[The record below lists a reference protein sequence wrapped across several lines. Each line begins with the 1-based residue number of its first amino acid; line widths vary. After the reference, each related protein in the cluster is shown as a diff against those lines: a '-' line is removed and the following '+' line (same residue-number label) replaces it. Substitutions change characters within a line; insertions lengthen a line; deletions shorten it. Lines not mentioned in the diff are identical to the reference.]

1 MQVKRFIAADMR
13 RALEL
18 VRQEMGADAV
28 ILSSQRHPKGVELLT
43 TLEDVPR
50 VPDEVQGLVPSE
62 DSSAGDESPLI
73 SDAAWGDQAAVNE
86 AVKAHFD
93 ARTDDPAGPI
103 DDSAIQTAFA
113 GRTSRQL
120 ADEIEQARERMFS
133 ARKAEAEQEEA
144 PTLQKPFAPAGV
156 RSNVQA
162 PEPKNPADDSALLSM
177 QEELSAMRALLHE
190 QLGRMNYG
198 QMAAHS
204 PVQASVWRQLNNL
217 GLSSHS
223 SDQVLQA
230 IATKDYQ
237 TAAEAWPAA
246 MAALAHQVPTVDY
259 DVADQGGVI
268 ALVGPTGAGKTT
280 TIGKLAARYVLK
292 HGADKVAL
300 VTTDTYRLAAHDQL
314 RSLGRILNVTVKV
327 VGDEIEL
334 PGVLKSLSH
343 CSLVLIDTAGFRH
356 GDPLL
361 AQQLKALRQES
372 SVSSYLVLSCNSQQQ
387 MMKASLSAYK
397 LAGLRGCVLT
407 KLDETTSLGEAIGV
421 IAESGLPLAYTT
433 DGQQIPND
441 IALARAHQ
449 LVTRAVSIA
458 AQNPQDEPK
467 MFNGFASVAET
478 VPQSPLARA
487 TERL

>member
-1 MQVKRFIAADMR
+1 
-13 RALEL
+13 
-18 VRQEMGADAV
+18 
-28 ILSSQRHPKGVELLT
+28 
-43 TLEDVPR
+43 
-50 VPDEVQGLVPSE
+50 
-62 DSSAGDESPLI
+62 
-73 SDAAWGDQAAVNE
+73 
-86 AVKAHFD
+86 
-93 ARTDDPAGPI
+93 
-103 DDSAIQTAFA
+103 
-113 GRTSRQL
+113 
-120 ADEIEQARERMFS
+120 
-133 ARKAEAEQEEA
+133 
-144 PTLQKPFAPAGV
+144 
-156 RSNVQA
+156 
-162 PEPKNPADDSALLSM
+162 
-177 QEELSAMRALLHE
+177 
-190 QLGRMNYG
+190 MNYG
-198 QMAAHS
+198 QMAVHS

-237 TAAEAWPAA
+237 TPAEAWPAA

-314 RSLGRILNVTVKV
+314 RSLGRILNATVKV

-361 AQQLKALRQES
+361 AQQLNALRQES